1 MTHLKLEA
9 LFVLLELRLAAAEQS
24 KNAPADTR
32 LTPDLADRAAEV
44 LDRFLAKFPDAEA
57 TAVKEQLRLVGGRYV

>member
-1 MTHLKLEA
+1 MTHLKIEA
-9 LFVLLELRLAAAEQS
+9 LFVLLELRLAAAEQA
-24 KNAPADTR
+24 KNSPVDTR

-57 TAVKEQLRLVGGRYV
+57 KAVKEQLRLVGGRYV